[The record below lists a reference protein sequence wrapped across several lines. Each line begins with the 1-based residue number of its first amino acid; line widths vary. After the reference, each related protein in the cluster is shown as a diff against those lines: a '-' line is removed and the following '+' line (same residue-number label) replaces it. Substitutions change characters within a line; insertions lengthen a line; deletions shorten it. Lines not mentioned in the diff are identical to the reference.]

1 MRYAVV
7 TEKAEGNYSAYLPDL
22 PGCGVTGETVKAV
35 EGEIRDAIR
44 FHFEGPRADGLPVP
58 APTTI
63 GDCVDA

>member
-7 TEKAEGNYSAYLPDL
+7 IEKAEGNCSAHLPDAL
-22 PGCGVTGETVKAV
+22 SPARPSRQLRAK
-35 EGEIRDAIR
+35 IRDAIR

-63 GDCVDA
+63 SDYVDA